1 MLEHSHLNV
10 LQAISKNQSFSKAA
24 DDLGI
29 TQSAVSQS
37 VKNLENKLG
46 FDLISRQGKT
56 VGLTKAA
63 KKMLTLSEQ
72 YYKKFDE
79 VVQSVRS
86 EKEQFIGEFRIGTL
100 MGLGKSWIGP
110 KVLEFAK
117 MHPELKINFKMD
129 FPEKLGKLYSTG
141 ELDVLI
147 VPENDVPS
155 YTDKHVLG
163 QEYST
168 LVFPKNMEIP
178 KDFDVKDL
186 ANLPLIFF
194 EEHDP
199 LFFNWCRQHFG
210 SIPRSVTPR
219 LVINNFSQI
228 LAAISEGLGVAVV
241 PSHVLKRSFYGTQVK
256 AFSTEKEST
265 ISTLYYVTSNDHFE
279 LIKIKTFFEFL
290 KK

>member
-1 MLEHSHLNV
+1 MLESGHLNV

-24 DDLGI
+24 DELGI

-46 FDLISRQGKT
+46 FDLISRQGKS
-56 VGLTKAA
+56 VGLTKTA
-63 KKMLTLSEQ
+63 KKMVTLSEQ

-86 EKEQFIGEFRIGTL
+86 EKEQFLGELSIGTL

-110 KVLEFAK
+110 KVLEFSK
-117 MHPELKINFKMD
+117 LHPELKINFKMD
-129 FPEKLGKLYSTG
+129 FPENLQRLYSTG
-141 ELDVLI
+141 EIDVLI

-155 YTDKHVLG
+155 YADKYELG
-163 QEYST
+163 TEYST
-168 LVFPKNMEIP
+168 FVYPKTMNLKGDIEL
-178 KDFDVKDL
+178 KDIT
-186 ANLPLIFF
+186 ALPLIFF

-199 LFFNWCRQHFG
+199 LFYNWCRQNFG
-210 SIPRSVTPR
+210 SVPRSVTPR

-228 LAAISEGLGVAVV
+228 LAAISEGLGVAVI
-241 PSHVLKRSFYGTQVK
+241 PTHVIDRSYYGTKVET
-256 AFSTEKEST
+256 FSKKSENT
-265 ISTLYYVTSNDHFE
+265 ISTLYYVASSDNFD
-279 LIKIKTFFEFL
+279 LLKVKTFFEFL